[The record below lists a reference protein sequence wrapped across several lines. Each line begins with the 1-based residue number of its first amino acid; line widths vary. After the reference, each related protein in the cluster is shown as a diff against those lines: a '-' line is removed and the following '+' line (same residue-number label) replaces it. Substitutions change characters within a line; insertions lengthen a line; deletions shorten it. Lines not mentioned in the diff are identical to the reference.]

1 MGGYRV
7 GHEGGVRVVDDGGQ
21 RAVVV
26 EEHDDLLP
34 LGRRHDLLE
43 LAQRRRVPHLHT
55 DQRQPAPISVKQ
67 SMHRRRKNR

>member
-1 MGGYRV
+1 MAHRLA
-7 GHEGGVRVVDDGGQ
+7 HEGGVGVIDDGRQ

-43 LAQRRRVPHLHT
+43 LTQRRRVPRLRKLFVSARHV
-55 DQRQPAPISVKQ
+55 RIVKQ
-67 SMHRRRKNR
+67 EEK